1 MFGDKMARVLTRF
14 GGVDGYVMGDF
25 NEDLLK
31 VGTDGPTSEFLAGFV
46 SEGFYPLISRPTR
59 LTDCTGTLI
68 DNIWTNNTVAKLGS
82 GLVTVRISDHLPV
95 FALVGGER
103 EGGVGLQGGGRR
115 RLVNEGRI
123 ARFAEALGGWSFDEE
138 RALGVEVNVARFR
151 NGFRDLYDEAFP
163 WV

>member
-1 MFGDKMARVLTRF
+1 MPSTRL
-14 GGVDGYVMGDF
+14 GGVNGYVMGDF
-25 NEDLLK
+25 NEDLLIS
-31 VGTDGPTSEFLAGFV
+31 GTDGPTSEFLAGFV

-103 EGGVGLQGGGRR
+103 EGEAGPHGG
-115 RLVNEGRI
+115 
-123 ARFAEALGGWSFDEE
+123 
-138 RALGVEVNVARFR
+138 
-151 NGFRDLYDEAFP
+151 
-163 WV
+163 